1 MTDINRKVLSS
12 EDLRIIPINAV
23 IQQIYDLIVS
33 SAKNGQLFVDVSFG
47 SYLRRKSEHLATE
60 QNQEFVRDEI
70 SKLFPG
76 IQFIAQGTATLYYD
90 SASYTYS
97 VWKATWAEE
106 QDDIA

>member
-1 MTDINRKVLSS
+1 MTDTNRKVLSS

-33 SAKNGQLFVDVSFG
+33 SARNGQLFVDVSFG

-70 SKLFPG
+70 SKLFPS
-76 IQFIAQGTATLYYD
+76 IRFIAQGTATLYYD